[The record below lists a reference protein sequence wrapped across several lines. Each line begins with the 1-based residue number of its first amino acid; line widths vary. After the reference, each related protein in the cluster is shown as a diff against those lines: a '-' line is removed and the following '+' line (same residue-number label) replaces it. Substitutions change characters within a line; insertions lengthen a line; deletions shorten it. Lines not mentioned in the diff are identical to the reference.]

1 MKNLELILTV
11 RDFQWKMSF
20 ENDIILVFSIPPT
33 LYHQKKEKKILIN
46 PNNTTCPTR

>member
-20 ENDIILVFSIPPT
+20 ENNIILVFPIPPT
-33 LYHQKKEKKILIN
+33 LYHQKKKRKILIFLSIVTF
-46 PNNTTCPTR
+46 P